1 MDKKKILK
9 NIEEGLLDYYLS
21 LDYNLKRE
29 SIAAEREIPYGEK
42 DERYSKLA
50 KQILFKAKL
59 ESKKSL
65 HAKVI
70 SLSEASDKLSLL
82 DKEMEGKVF
91 SIFKK
96 HVEEHGLAAN
106 YRNFEAM
113 TEEEMKEILEQ
124 LNHTALVIFEFNEY
138 LLNKQRNDDRIVEHF
153 HEWLRMLGDYN
164 IDLEELLE

>member
-1 MDKKKILK
+1 MDKNRILE
-9 NIEEGLLDYYLS
+9 NIVEGLLDYYIS
-21 LDYNLKRE
+21 LDYSLE
-29 SIAAEREIPYGEK
+29 VDSIAAEGENPYGK
-42 DERYSKLA
+42 DEQRYGKLA

-91 SIFKK
+91 PIFKK
-96 HVEEHGLAAN
+96 HVEEYGLAAN

-113 TEEEMKEILEQ
+113 TEDEMKEILGQ
-124 LNHTALVIFEFNEY
+124 LNHTALLDDIISELENE
-138 LLNKQRNDDRIVEHF
+138 
-153 HEWLRMLGDYN
+153 
-164 IDLEELLE
+164 